1 MKVIFGL
8 LTILCFSSFGFG
20 QNAEV
25 LIKWKKMADLPE
37 ARRNLK
43 AINSGD
49 QIFALGGYAQP
60 SEGPDKSNFVYDLK
74 NDKWSVKSK
83 MITPRSNFVLISAK
97 DKIYAI
103 GGDKFLD
110 KAECYDIT
118 LDKWVKLPPMPTK
131 RQHVFGDIFENNIYV
146 AGGLLCWKCKTEEQ
160 LTAKIEVYNILKNKW
175 SGLPD
180 MPTPRQNPLVSI
192 LGNSIYVIGG
202 MDNTKVIPSVEVF
215 DLQSQTWEKRADI
228 PEPGFFAGSIVY
240 KNKIYILDGAEKTEL
255 KTDILVYDPAQKKWG
270 KATPL
275 PYPVK
280 LAGFTSSENKL
291 YVVGGCD
298 QDFKAIKSVFC
309 GTIVD

>member
-1 MKVIFGL
+1 MKVITGF
-8 LTILCFSSFGFG
+8 LTILCFSTFGFG
-20 QNAEV
+20 QNVEI
-25 LIKWKKMADLPE
+25 LIKWTKLADLPE

-43 AINSGD
+43 AISSGS

-60 SEGPDKSNFVYDLK
+60 NEGPDKSHFVYDIK
-74 NDKWSVKSK
+74 KDKWSVKSK

-110 KAECYDIT
+110 KGECYDIN

-131 RQHVFGDIFENNIYV
+131 RQHIFGDISGKNIYV
-146 AGGLLCWKCKTEEQ
+146 AGGLLCWKCNAEEQ
-160 LTAKIEVYNILKNKW
+160 LTAKIEVYNISKNKW

-192 LGNSIYVIGG
+192 VGDSIYVIGG
-202 MDNTKVIPSVEVF
+202 MDNTKVVPSFEVF
-215 DLQSQTWEKRADI
+215 DIQAQTWGKRADI
-228 PEPGFFAGSIVY
+228 PEPGFFAGSVVY
-240 KNKIYILDGAEKTEL
+240 KNKIYILDGAEETEL
-255 KTDILVYDPAQKKWG
+255 KTDVFVYDPAQKKWG

-280 LAGFTSSENKL
+280 LAGFTSIENKL

-298 QDFKAIKSVFC
+298 QDFKASKSVFC